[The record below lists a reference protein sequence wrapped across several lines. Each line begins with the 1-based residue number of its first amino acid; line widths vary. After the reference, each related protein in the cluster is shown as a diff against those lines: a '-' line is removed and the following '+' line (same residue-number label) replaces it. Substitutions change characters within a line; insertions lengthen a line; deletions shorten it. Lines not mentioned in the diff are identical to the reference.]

1 MAGWALSQAGLGRIL
16 AGRGGALRLV
26 ILRDVSSL
34 LLLLVLLVG
43 SWSWSWSWPLVKSL
57 ISEESCAS

>member
-43 SWSWSWSWPLVKSL
+43 SWSWSWPLVKSL